1 LPILKNLIEGVKCLL
16 LVFSFI
22 SLLIAGAGVTLMFN
36 SIYIPAQSYLF
47 IVLMLTTFIFYILK
61 LLKKEDGKIAK
72 RIITLS
78 NTIFVVMIISSLAYE
93 HWQWDQIVNNTTM
106 MKICLVLFGVFGL
119 YLNIMYMRA
128 ELVYREKRGN
138 QRIKNEPEEG
148 YTEFKKATKQQKDK
162 NGEIVTVIGDS
173 LEHDNVPI
181 ILKEKDFF
189 VHSLFVGSTG
199 SGKTASV
206 LEPIAYQLL
215 MQKKLGKKLGLTVVE
230 PKRDFALKV
239 KEYCEVMEIPHIFI
253 DPLSDD
259 THKFNPMEG
268 DINDVAEATV
278 VVLKGLFGKQEAF
291 FASVQELSARYVTKL
306 LKELNGDNMDILDVM
321 NTLRDPVE
329 LKKRVEQLKARD
341 GVTDLVHF
349 FEAELLGQH
358 AEKYRQFV
366 IGLRSQLEN
375 ITSNDLLKRI
385 MTGKSDVN
393 IQKHFAEGGVLI
405 VNTELGRLGTSGDA
419 FGQFMIMHLQNG
431 TFNRP
436 GPEESRIPHF
446 MIIDEYSRYINPE
459 VERFL
464 SIARSYRVAGIFATQ
479 SLGQLE
485 IESGKISATAM
496 KRTIVTN
503 CRNKLVF
510 GGVSADD
517 AEEFANEF
525 GKDKIIMRQSTY
537 KHRIFMPVL
546 FPDSYRDTETEEYR
560 FDPTDIMDGL
570 PKYSYIHKLVYDN
583 QVQKP
588 SLAIGNLVPKNW
600 KELREWENNGFS
612 DKLKR
617 ISSVTLEKAKDLWKD
632 ERTVVKDIEEAEF
645 EEFET
650 EKIGLANKG
659 KHDEQEELHSVQKD
673 NVLTNSL
680 GSVTDEEL
688 DKTESSTME
697 HEQANESDFKDMEK
711 VKQEKKAD
719 SIKKNRSKLVEKKY
733 VPETSGDGFWD

>member
-1 LPILKNLIEGVKCLL
+1 VDNLLTAYSI
-16 LVFSFI
+16 FI
-22 SLLIAGAGVTLMFN
+22 FLIAGTGIALLYNEIYVPAPLHIILISILVT
-36 SIYIPAQSYLF
+36 SIYYIWKMIKKMNNKVSNR
-47 IVLMLTTFIFYILK
+47 LMV
-61 LLKKEDGKIAK
+61 
-72 RIITLS
+72 LS
-78 NTIFVVMIISSLAYE
+78 NTSFMIMILSVLTYN
-93 HWQWDQIVNNTTM
+93 HWQWERLVTNASI
-106 MKICLVLFGVFGL
+106 MKICLMLFGVLGL
-119 YLNIMYMRA
+119 YLNAMYMRA
-128 ELVYREKRGN
+128 ESVYKKKRGN
-138 QRIKNEPEEG
+138 QRIKDEPEES
-148 YTEFKKATKQQKDK
+148 YTEFKKAIKASKSK
-162 NGEIVTVIGDS
+162 EGEIVTIIGES
-173 LEHDNVPI
+173 LEHEDVPI

-189 VHSLFVGSTG
+189 VHSLFVGATG
-199 SGKTASV
+199 SGKTAST

-215 MQKKLGKKLGLTVVE
+215 VQKKQGKQLGLTVVE

-239 KEYCEVMEIPHIFI
+239 KEYCEAMDIPHVFI
-253 DPLSDD
+253 DPLSEN

-306 LKELNGDNMDILDVM
+306 LKELHGDNMDILDVM
-321 NTLRDPVE
+321 NTLRDPIE
-329 LKKRVEQLKARD
+329 LQKNVQQLKARD
-341 GVTDLVHF
+341 GITDLVHF

-405 VNTELGRLGTSGDA
+405 VNTELGKLGTSGDA

-446 MIIDEYSRYINPE
+446 MMIDEYSRYINPE

-485 IESGKISATAM
+485 IESGKISAKAM

-517 AEEFANEF
+517 AEEFSKEF
-525 GKDKIIMRQSTY
+525 GKDKIIMRQPTY
-537 KHRIFMPVL
+537 KHKVFLPVL
-546 FPDSYRDTETEEYR
+546 FPDNYRDTETEEFR
-560 FDPTDIMDGL
+560 FDATDIMDGL

-588 SLAIGNLVPKNW
+588 SLAIGNLVPKDW
-600 KELREWENNGFS
+600 HTLKEWENQSYTGKFKRVGSGMISKMKDISNNRK
-612 DKLKR
+612 DKYHQNETTHEKEMN
-617 ISSVTLEKAKDLWKD
+617 LEKHSGVDTCKQSDGDTQVMQHHEQQGIDESLQAENTSIAVEEINRQPPVKESEQTNERRFEDLAQD
-632 ERTVVKDIEEAEF
+632 ECKLD
-645 EEFET
+645 
-650 EKIGLANKG
+650 KN
-659 KHDEQEELHSVQKD
+659 QEEK
-673 NVLTNSL
+673 
-680 GSVTDEEL
+680 E
-688 DKTESSTME
+688 
-697 HEQANESDFKDMEK
+697 
-711 VKQEKKAD
+711 
-719 SIKKNRSKLVEKKY
+719 Y
-733 VPETSGDGFWD
+733 VPHASGDGFWD

>member
-1 LPILKNLIEGVKCLL
+1 
-16 LVFSFI
+16 
-22 SLLIAGAGVTLMFN
+22 
-36 SIYIPAQSYLF
+36 
-47 IVLMLTTFIFYILK
+47 
-61 LLKKEDGKIAK
+61 
-72 RIITLS
+72 
-78 NTIFVVMIISSLAYE
+78 
-93 HWQWDQIVNNTTM
+93 
-106 MKICLVLFGVFGL
+106 
-119 YLNIMYMRA
+119 
-128 ELVYREKRGN
+128 
-138 QRIKNEPEEG
+138 
-148 YTEFKKATKQQKDK
+148 
-162 NGEIVTVIGDS
+162 
-173 LEHDNVPI
+173 
-181 ILKEKDFF
+181 
-189 VHSLFVGSTG
+189 
-199 SGKTASV
+199 
-206 LEPIAYQLL
+206 
-215 MQKKLGKKLGLTVVE
+215 
-230 PKRDFALKV
+230 
-239 KEYCEVMEIPHIFI
+239 
-253 DPLSDD
+253 
-259 THKFNPMEG
+259 
-268 DINDVAEATV
+268 
-278 VVLKGLFGKQEAF
+278 
-291 FASVQELSARYVTKL
+291 
-306 LKELNGDNMDILDVM
+306 
-321 NTLRDPVE
+321 
-329 LKKRVEQLKARD
+329 
-341 GVTDLVHF
+341 
-349 FEAELLGQH
+349 
-358 AEKYRQFV
+358 
-366 IGLRSQLEN
+366 
-375 ITSNDLLKRI
+375 
-385 MTGKSDVN
+385 
-393 IQKHFAEGGVLI
+393 
-405 VNTELGRLGTSGDA
+405 
-419 FGQFMIMHLQNG
+419 
-431 TFNRP
+431 
-436 GPEESRIPHF
+436 IPHF
-446 MIIDEYSRYINPE
+446 MMIDEYSRYINPE

-503 CRNKLVF
+503 CRNKLVY